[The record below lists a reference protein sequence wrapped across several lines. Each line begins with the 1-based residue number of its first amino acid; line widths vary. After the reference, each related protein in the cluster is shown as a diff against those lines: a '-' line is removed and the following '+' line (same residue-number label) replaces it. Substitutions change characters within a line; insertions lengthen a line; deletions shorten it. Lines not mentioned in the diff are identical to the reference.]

1 MTQTDIDNAA
11 NILRAILDFCNENEG
26 NSIELYNENPNW
38 KDDNCRFCIGVCNS
52 FGVMVQHYGNS
63 LTECLEKAGI
73 KVEPFKT

>member
-26 NSIELYNENPNW
+26 NSVEIYNENPNW
-38 KDDNCRFCIGVCNS
+38 KEDNCRHCIGVCKS
-52 FGVMVQHYGNS
+52 FGRMDQYYGNS

-73 KVEPFKT
+73 KVDQC